1 LSQALNSLSILL
13 VEDTLSI
20 ARQVT
25 DFLEGHGWQVD
36 HARTGGHAV
45 ALAQDNLY
53 HLVLLDLN
61 LPDMDGVDVCERIKE
76 SSEINVPVMM
86 VTARDSFEDKA
97 TGFGMGA
104 DDYVTKPF
112 DLRELALRCQALARR
127 NALNQS
133 KVLELG
139 ELRINLAQK
148 AAWRQDQPLA
158 LTAIGFKILAL
169 LAQAHPNPVSRSVL
183 MHRIWGDAPPDSDA
197 LKSHIYSLRHAL
209 DKPFE
214 SGILKTITNVGYKL
228 DIPDA

>member
-1 LSQALNSLSILL
+1 MNSFSILL

-61 LPDMDGVDVCERIKE
+61 LPDMDGVDVCARIKE

>member
-1 LSQALNSLSILL
+1 MNSFSILL

-61 LPDMDGVDVCERIKE
+61 LPDMDGVDVCARIKE

-197 LKSHIYSLRHAL
+197 LKSHIYSLRHAM